1 MNLPKIG
8 ASLPRRGNAF
18 SRWLG
23 RTGLALLGWRVEG
36 ELPDL
41 PKMVLIG
48 APHTSNMD
56 GVIALGTLMALGLR
70 ATTMIKD
77 SAFKGLLGV
86 VLRWF
91 GAIPIDRRSPKGVVE
106 QAVDAFNASAR
117 MILLIAPEGTRA
129 GAPEW
134 KRGFYRIA
142 HQAGVPVVPAVC
154 DYRHKLIR
162 FGTAFTP
169 SGNYEAEFPVL
180 LRWYAGH
187 AVPRHPERLSR
198 PLCEALGREWRPS
211 PDDD

>member
-23 RTGLALLGWRVEG
+23 RTGMALLGWRIEG

-41 PKMVLIG
+41 PKMVIIG

-70 ATTMIKD
+70 AATMIKD

-106 QAVDAFNASAR
+106 QAVDAFGASAR

-142 HQAGVPVVPAVC
+142 QQAGVPVVPAVC
-154 DYRHKLIR
+154 DYGRKRIR
-162 FGTAFTP
+162 FGAAFTP
-169 SGNYEAEFPVL
+169 SGNYEAEFPRL
-180 LRWYAGH
+180 LRWYAEH
-187 AVPRHPERLSR
+187 AVPRHPGRLSK
-198 PLCEALGREWRPS
+198 PLCEAMGREWRPP
-211 PDDD
+211 PDQD